1 MSAITSEQVMSL
13 RSQTGAGVMDC
24 KNALKESAGDLS
36 KAVEFLRKKGLAGL
50 AKRAGRL
57 MKEGVVAVKVSPDS
71 GALAMVEI
79 NCETDFVAKNPEVR
93 SLADE
98 LVGLMLGD
106 ASAANP
112 AEDAKSKE
120 KLQALAIKMGENMQ
134 IRRGTAYR
142 ATDKTAVNYYIHSD
156 FKKAAIVELSFDGDI
171 GAAKNELMS
180 LARELAMQCVAM
192 GPKWLRRE
200 DVPADLIEKE
210 KEIYAAGP
218 AAAGKTGVALEK
230 MLAGRVNKFYQ
241 EACLLEQV
249 SIRDT
254 KLSVAQTV
262 KNHSDSLKGNIQI
275 RKFDCYIVGVE

>member
-24 KNALKESAGDLS
+24 KNALKESDGDLS

-98 LVGLMLGD
+98 LAAQMLGD
-106 ASAANP
+106 ASITNP
-112 AEDAKSKE
+112 AEDATSKE

-142 ATDKTAVNYYIHSD
+142 AEAKTAVNYYIHSD
-156 FKKAAIVELSFDGDI
+156 FKKAAVVELAFDGDI
-171 GAAKNELMS
+171 SAAKNGLMS
-180 LARELAMQCVAM
+180 LAKELAMQSVAM

-210 KEIYAAGP
+210 KEIYKAGP

-249 SIRDT
+249 SIRDP
-254 KLSVAQTV
+254 KSSIAQTV
-262 KNHSDSLKGNIQI
+262 KNHSDTLKGNIQI
-275 RKFDCYIVGVE
+275 RKFDCFVVGVE